1 MKLLEKD
8 TPQHRQRGAPPIR
21 NMLKRY
27 VFGKT
32 MSSNMVLRNRIP
44 GAVLD
49 RYACFIANGFEANF
63 DLG

>member
-1 MKLLEKD
+1 
-8 TPQHRQRGAPPIR
+8 
-21 NMLKRY
+21 MLKRY

-49 RYACFIANGFEANF
+49 RYACFIADTLKAYFY
-63 DLG
+63 LS